1 MTAADGREWT
11 PFVSVIIP
19 VRDDRAGVRR
29 CMHALAGQTY
39 PSSRFEVVL
48 VDDGSADPVSS
59 AEWPLAAVRV
69 CRQARAGSYAARN
82 TGIAQSRGD
91 VLAFTDAD
99 CVPEPDWLRRACAA
113 LERHPE
119 WGAIGGRIVILDS
132 GPAATPAE
140 RYERRYAFPQE
151 SYIAHDNFGV
161 TANLVVRR
169 STIDHVGPFDGRL
182 HSGGDWEWGQRARAA
197 GVVIAYARD
206 VVVGHPARTSL
217 ASLLH
222 KQTRVTQGTAALIRA
237 RLYPRDR
244 ELALLRGSM
253 VPPVFDLI
261 GIMRDPSA
269 GALHQRPAVAGIRL
283 LLWAHRLWLL
293 LVTRARPDR
302 HTGGR
307 DV

>member
-1 MTAADGREWT
+1 
-11 PFVSVIIP
+11 
-19 VRDDRAGVRR
+19 
-29 CMHALAGQTY
+29 MHALAGQAY
-39 PSSRFEVVL
+39 PLSRFEVVV
-48 VDDGSADPVSS
+48 VDDGSADPVSR

-82 TGIAQSRGD
+82 TGIARSRGD

-113 LERHPE
+113 LDRHPE
-119 WGAIGGRIVILDS
+119 WGAIGGRVVILDS
-132 GPAATPAE
+132 GPASTPAE

-151 SYIAHDNFGV
+151 SYIEHDNFGV

-169 STIDHVGPFDGRL
+169 SAIDHVGTFDGRL

-197 GVVIAYARD
+197 GVVIAYAHD
-206 VVVGHPARTSL
+206 VVVGHPARTTL

-222 KQTRVTQGTAALIRA
+222 KQRRVTQGTAALIRA

-253 VPPVFDLI
+253 VPPVFDLL
-261 GIMRDPSA
+261 GILRDPRA
-269 GALHQRPAVAGIRL
+269 GELHQRPAVAGIRM

-293 LVTRARPDR
+293 VAARARPDR
-302 HTGGR
+302 HAGAQ